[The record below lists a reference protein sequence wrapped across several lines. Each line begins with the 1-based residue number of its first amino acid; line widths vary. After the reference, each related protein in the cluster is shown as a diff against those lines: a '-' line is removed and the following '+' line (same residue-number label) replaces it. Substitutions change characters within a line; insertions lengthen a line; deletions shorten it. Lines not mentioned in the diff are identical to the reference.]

1 MSFKDV
7 RAPLMDILDNIVRAK
22 SFVQGVSFAQ
32 FVENPLYSYAVIR
45 ALEIISEAS
54 RKLPEDLKERYA
66 HIPWKQIAGSGNI
79 FRHDYEDVLER
90 IVWDTVHT
98 ALDPLE
104 DVVKKEL
111 EKF

>member
-1 MSFKDV
+1 MSIHELPEDLKQQ
-7 RAPLMDILDNIVRAK
+7 MM
-22 SFVQGVSFAQ
+22 
-32 FVENPLYSYAVIR
+32 NPPT
-45 ALEIISEAS
+45 E
-54 RKLPEDLKERYA
+54 LPEDLKERYA